1 MTTASKKKSGLS
13 SALESTIS
21 AETKSVEDRFKKADT
36 VFQKTDSKKEKTT
49 VEPPVEKKQTS
60 HVKVEKPPEPKQKTE
75 KVIRD
80 TFTMP
85 PIDYKRIAEIQD
97 EGLQAAIR
105 VNKSEV
111 VRAGL
116 IVLQKLPEKKR
127 HEILRTVEKLK
138 PGRRSK

>member
-1 MTTASKKKSGLS
+1 MNTTKKKSGLS
-13 SALESTIS
+13 SALESTIG

-36 VFQKTDSKKEKTT
+36 IFQKTDSKKQRTNAEPTVAHEKNTNT
-49 VEPPVEKKQTS
+49 KAKEPS
-60 HVKVEKPPEPKQKTE
+60 EPKPRSE

-85 PIDYKRIAEIQD
+85 PIDYKRIAEIQG
-97 EGLQAAIR
+97 ESLQAAIH

-116 IVLQKLPEKKR
+116 IVLQNLSEKKR

-138 PGRRSK
+138 PGRPPK